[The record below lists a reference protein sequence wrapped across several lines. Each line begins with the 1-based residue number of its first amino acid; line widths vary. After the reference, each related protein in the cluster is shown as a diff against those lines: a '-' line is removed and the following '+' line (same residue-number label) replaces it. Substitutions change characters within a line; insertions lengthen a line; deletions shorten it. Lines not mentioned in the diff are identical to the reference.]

1 MKRRSN
7 SQPMAIEKNG
17 FLKSIRNVASWWD
30 VYILLLP
37 AIIVTFIFAY
47 IPMYGVQIAFKD
59 FSAKAGI
66 WGSQWVGLKHFQRF
80 LTYPMFWRIVRN
92 TLLISLYSLA
102 TFPLPVIFALLL
114 NEIRYTKFKKTVQ
127 MISYAPHFISE
138 VVLCGMIILFLNR
151 NYGVINHFLELIV
164 ITSIDFL
171 SNPNYFRSIYVWS
184 GVWQGLGWGS
194 IIYLAALSGVS
205 PELIEAA
212 KIDGASRLRIIRS
225 INIPQILPT
234 IGILLIM
241 RSGSLLNV
249 GFTKIMLLQNSLNL
263 DVSQVIASYTYEVG
277 IAGGQ
282 FSYSSAIGLTNNIVN
297 LLMLILVNSITK
309 KATSIGLF

>member
-66 WGSQWVGLKHFQRF
+66 WGSQWIGLKHFQRF

-151 NYGVINHFLELIV
+151 NYGVINHFLELIG
-164 ITSIDFL
+164 ITRIDFL